1 MKNFAADGQLNQRER
16 GEFIF
21 KWKSLKCLFKVIRQR
36 ICKFTVIITRCL
48 VGINPVILG

>member
-21 KWKSLKCLFKVIRQR
+21 KWKSL
-36 ICKFTVIITRCL
+36 
-48 VGINPVILG
+48 